1 MIKKYLLNKSFLT
14 YGYIALILAAPAIEA
29 ANTYVYYDMFN
40 AVGSDNLNLVLTLML
55 KAIICFVIG
64 GLFRYWIGVMRQT
77 IIFKARTQLK
87 EDYLGKLFEQDF
99 STFSQDN
106 IGVHISSLTND
117 ISLLEYKYFTGT
129 LMLMEAILSI
139 TVTGVAIFTLGLR
152 KTMVAIILIG
162 EIVSIAVCFL
172 AKKYS
177 VRINNRFFDGLA
189 NFTES
194 LKDFFSCFFLFKNY
208 GVEDHIYENFR
219 DKNNTVEGLKT
230 DADVTVNFVFTL
242 SKLCTSFLKFVVVGL
257 GVIFL
262 VALNGTFAEIYISY
276 QFTGQ
281 IFSPTQNVITRI
293 NDINSVTGLVA
304 KFKRIL
310 FGENE
315 PQTKTVSEQQSGH
328 EDRIQSVSFCDVSL
342 QKGNKTILKHID
354 LTFEPK
360 KKYLIIGRNG
370 SGKSSMLR
378 LLKGYD
384 TQYTGK
390 IMIDG
395 AEMQT
400 YDSESLSKKIVYIN
414 EQVSL
419 FCDSVFNNITMYKD
433 YSEQA
438 VNDATQAA
446 GLKVNLDRII
456 SDGEI
461 NLSSGERRR
470 IELARAYL
478 SNAPV
483 LVLDEAVSTLDIQTA
498 YDIEKTMLD
507 MEDRTVIFVSHNF
520 SSSLI
525 KKYDA
530 IILLSDGQI
539 VDVGTHE
546 QLLCSSALYRNII
559 EIKSGKA

>member
-1 MIKKYLLNKSFLT
+1 LT

-304 KFKRIL
+304 KFKKIL

-342 QKGNKTILKHID
+342 QKGSKTILKHID

>member
-293 NDINSVTGLVA
+293 NDINSATGLVA
-304 KFKRIL
+304 KFKKIL

-342 QKGNKTILKHID
+342 QKGSKTILKHID

>member
-129 LMLMEAILSI
+129 LMLVEAILSI

-304 KFKRIL
+304 KFKKIL

-328 EDRIQSVSFCDVSL
+328 EDPIQSVSFCDVSL
-342 QKGNKTILKHID
+342 QKGSKTILKHID

>member
-40 AVGSDNLNLVLTLML
+40 AVGSNNLNLVLTLML

-304 KFKRIL
+304 KFKKIL

-328 EDRIQSVSFCDVSL
+328 EDPIQSVSFCDVSL
-342 QKGNKTILKHID
+342 QKGSKTILKHID

>member
-304 KFKRIL
+304 KFKKIL

-328 EDRIQSVSFCDVSL
+328 EDPIQSVSFCDVSL
-342 QKGNKTILKHID
+342 QKGSKTILKHID

>member
-342 QKGNKTILKHID
+342 QKGSKTILKHID

>member
-77 IIFKARTQLK
+77 IIFKARTQVK

-304 KFKRIL
+304 KFKKIL

-342 QKGNKTILKHID
+342 QKGSKTILKHID

>member
-99 STFSQDN
+99 SIFSQDN

-304 KFKRIL
+304 KFKKIL

-342 QKGNKTILKHID
+342 QKGSKTILKHID

-546 QLLCSSALYRNII
+546 QLLGSSALYRNII